1 MGGAPAALGNVIG
14 IRRRCGNDA
23 PGSAR
28 AKERGMIRDY
38 TNIAANE
45 RTFLAWVRTGIAV
58 IALGFVIERFNLFL
72 LTIARAVTIDAERLH
87 IHRLEHP
94 AGRYGGEALIGAGV
108 MLIVI
113 STFRFI
119 HTAGLLA
126 RDEPYT
132 ARATSVSLYLL
143 AALLLT
149 IAAFSAYL
157 AIA

>member
-1 MGGAPAALGNVIG
+1 
-14 IRRRCGNDA
+14 
-23 PGSAR
+23 
-28 AKERGMIRDY
+28 MIRDY

-72 LTIARAVTIDAERLH
+72 LTIAGAMTVDAERLP

-113 STFRFI
+113 STIRFI
-119 HTAGLLA
+119 HTARLLS

-132 ARATSVSLYLL
+132 ARATSVSLSFL
-143 AALLLT
+143 AALLLA

-157 AIA
+157 AIL

>member
-1 MGGAPAALGNVIG
+1 
-14 IRRRCGNDA
+14 
-23 PGSAR
+23 
-28 AKERGMIRDY
+28 MIRDY

-72 LTIARAVTIDAERLH
+72 LTIAGAVTDAERLH

-94 AGRYGGEALIGAGV
+94 AGRYGGAALIGAGV

-113 STFRFI
+113 STIRFI
-119 HTAGLLA
+119 HTARLLA

-132 ARATSVSLYLL
+132 ARATSVSLYFLAVLLL
-143 AALLLT
+143 AV
-149 IAAFSAYL
+149 AAFSAYL
-157 AIA
+157 AIV